1 MVITIVVVVAV
12 GTYVVIKYGKKMW
25 LAGIVVGLV
34 GGFVASMITMCFEA
48 FVPTTEL
55 VFEKTKTERLM
66 PFTGSYGSEDDDYF
80 LYGSLDGNPIQF
92 VYRCLA
98 IEDGEVARERRIT
111 NLIIMIDNDEE
122 PRLEEHKIVGFVHWW
137 TYLYTWNDGMI
148 YYVAFVP
155 EGTVKIETPFVPS
168 K

>member
-1 MVITIVVVVAV
+1 MGITIVVVVAV
-12 GTYVVIKYGKKMW
+12 AIYVVIKYGKKMW

-55 VFEKTKTERLM
+55 VFEKTKTEQLM
-66 PFTGSYGSEDDDYF
+66 PFTGSYGSEGDDYF

-92 VYRCLA
+92 VYRCSA